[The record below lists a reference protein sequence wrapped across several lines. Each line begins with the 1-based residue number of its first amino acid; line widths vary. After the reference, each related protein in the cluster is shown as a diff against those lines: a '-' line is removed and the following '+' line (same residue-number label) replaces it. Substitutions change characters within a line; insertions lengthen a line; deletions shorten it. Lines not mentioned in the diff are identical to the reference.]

1 MSLTQKAYQRIRNAI
16 VHGGLAF
23 GEQLSE
29 TQIAKS
35 LGMSKA
41 PVRAALIQLKDKG
54 LVNIVPQSGTYVFSP
69 TAKDVRGLSQLRA
82 MLENEAL
89 HEAMKHRP
97 ERLLERLDAAVAEM
111 KTALA
116 AKNWPAYG
124 SADNDYH
131 RAIVEESGNPYL
143 VSAYY
148 LGAAAL
154 EALRVRLQAGGGFR
168 DRSIGEHVEMA
179 KLLRARKID
188 EAARLLRIHILI
200 INDSLHIL
208 PLKEAAQ
215 DAPPLRPM
223 EAAPARK
230 PRRRPV
236 SKGRGRRS
244 GSGLSRAGP

>member
-124 SADNDYH
+124 SADNGYH
-131 RAIVEESGNPYL
+131 RAIVEEFRPL
-143 VSAYY
+143 V
-148 LGAAAL
+148 
-154 EALRVRLQAGGGFR
+154 
-168 DRSIGEHVEMA
+168 
-179 KLLRARKID
+179 
-188 EAARLLRIHILI
+188 
-200 INDSLHIL
+200 
-208 PLKEAAQ
+208 
-215 DAPPLRPM
+215 
-223 EAAPARK
+223 
-230 PRRRPV
+230 
-236 SKGRGRRS
+236 
-244 GSGLSRAGP
+244 